1 MASAM
6 QLSRLVVIAPESLT
20 GQMIP
25 LASGRV
31 TVGRGQADV
40 RLDDPRVSRVHAALT
55 ASNGR
60 VVVEDLGSLSGTTV
74 NGVPVRTRQPLRLGD
89 VVGFGPVVARVEG
102 AAEGPPTSRMAP
114 AAQPPVQAS
123 FTARDQ
129 YAGQLNNIGGS
140 QYNAYL
146 QTVVQQRNSFLR
158 DIAATRTRARRL
170 VWVGFALFI
179 IGLAAFA
186 VPLLR
191 FMSQVGNSI
200 DSADATQPIQDSPWS
215 IHGYPVGL
223 VGWAVALLG
232 MLLIIVGIVLH
243 VVAASRRR
251 RIDQTLPVTPPPW
264 PEYGQHPQGTSGG
277 R

>member
-1 MASAM
+1 MASA
-6 QLSRLVVIAPESLT
+6 LGLLRLVVIAPDSLI
-20 GQMIP
+20 GQIIP
-25 LASGRV
+25 LTSGRV
-31 TVGRGQADV
+31 TVGRAQTDV
-40 RLDDPRVSRVHAALT
+40 RLDDPRVSRIHAALT
-55 ASNGR
+55 VSDGLVA
-60 VVVEDLGSLSGTTV
+60 VEDLGSLSGTTV
-74 NGVPVRTRQPLRLGD
+74 NGVPVRARQPLRPGD
-89 VVGFGPVVARVEG
+89 VVGFGPVVARVERMTD
-102 AAEGPPTSRMAP
+102 GPPTSLIAPLASPP
-114 AAQPPVQAS
+114 AAAS

-158 DIAATRTRARRL
+158 EVAATRTRARRL
-170 VWVGFALFI
+170 IWVGFALFI

-191 FMSQVGNSI
+191 FLSQVGNSI
-200 DSADATQPIQDSPWS
+200 DNTDPAQPIQDSPWS
-215 IHGYPVGL
+215 VHGYPVGL
-223 VGWAVALLG
+223 IGWAVALLG

-264 PEYGQHPQGTSGG
+264 SEYRQPPASSGWS
-277 R
+277 